1 MDGVEISGDSGSGSG
16 KEKNNLLTFIKH
28 KLFSTDFLTETSL
41 AVSKNKKSQMI
52 YLKK

>member
-1 MDGVEISGDSGSGSG
+1 MKSLGIVAVGVGR
-16 KEKNNLLTFIKH
+16 KKNLLTFIKH